1 MFQHFTTEIGPVQA
15 GEVKVAKYFW
25 NNDRDERLDATV
37 DSFKALKHPW
47 SEFGGV
53 SESVS
58 ESVNVTDMLRHY
70 GNHPRPRVADRGT
83 HS

>member
-1 MFQHFTTEIGPVQA
+1 VFQHFTTEIGPVQA

-47 SEFGGV
+47 SEF
-53 SESVS
+53 E
-58 ESVNVTDMLRHY
+58 
-70 GNHPRPRVADRGT
+70 
-83 HS
+83 